1 MENACN
7 ILEINRNDLT
17 NCLLKKQYH
26 KMALK
31 YHPDKNGHKE
41 IAKERF
47 QEISEAYSYLLPFT
61 SLDSEFV
68 SSEEKKED
76 NFDYTF
82 LLSSFINTIVKGN
95 YQDVISNIIKDI
107 LFGYKKL
114 ENKLFEKL
122 DKETALEIYY
132 FLCKYQELLYISS
145 TTINNVRNI
154 IIEKFNKDKIYIL
167 KPSLNDLFENK
178 VYKLLVD
185 DETYYVPLWHNE
197 VYFDKKNDTM
207 KDIIV
212 FCVPEL
218 PDNIFIDE
226 NNNLLVNLYVNM
238 NEIFQKKEITF
249 LLDHR
254 EYKIPREKLYI
265 KKDQSYTFFKEG
277 ISQIE
282 KDIYNIHKKSDI
294 IVNVNI
300 SIS

>member
-41 IAKERF
+41 FAKERF
-47 QEISEAYSYLLPFT
+47 QEINEAYSYLIHFI
-61 SLDSEFV
+61 SSD
-68 SSEEKKED
+68 SEEKEEEI
-76 NFDYTF
+76 FDYVS
-82 LLSSFINTIVKGN
+82 LLSSFVNTIVKGS

-114 ENKLFEKL
+114 EIKLFAEL

-132 FLCKYQELLYISS
+132 FLCKYQELLYISNI
-145 TTINNVRNI
+145 TIDSVRNI

-197 VYFDKKNDTM
+197 VYFDKKNDTT

-226 NNNLLVNLYVNM
+226 NNNLLVNLSVNLS
-238 NEIFQKKEITF
+238 EIFQKMEISF
-249 LLDHR
+249 LLDKR

-265 KKDQSYTFFKEG
+265 KKEQSYTFFKEG

-282 KDIYNIHKKSDI
+282 KDIYNIHKKSNI
-294 IVNVNI
+294 IVNI